1 MCNRQQNNGKTS
13 HSIWTTA
20 WHLGT
25 ACEGDHVAWS
35 GHSETGSAQGVLVK
49 RTAAKVEDDET
60 WERAMQWAMVTSAS
74 KILTF
79 WADILGVEDSE
90 VVSWLCSALL
100 HNNHANH
107 SGCEQQT
114 VLAASRRT
122 ELC

>member
-1 MCNRQQNNGKTS
+1 MGKPR
-13 HSIWTTA
+13 TA
-20 WHLGT
+20 SGPLPGT
-25 ACEGDHVAWS
+25 WGQLAREIHVAWS

-60 WERAMQWAMVTSAS
+60 WERALQWAMVTSAS